1 MAQPLVALG
10 DKWYNVT
17 KKWKLNM
24 GVSVGRKRGEEVE
37 GLAREDGLTEEELEE
52 ILRDLPRWLQDLG
65 LQLELTELPGGAE

>member
-1 MAQPLVALG
+1 
-10 DKWYNVT
+10 
-17 KKWKLNM
+17 M